1 MSKDPTQSRIP
12 RIGST
17 TSSRIPVPGSIRP
30 LQARFHQSKLA
41 KPSSIP
47 PPTTPFATPATPAPN
62 GFLRP
67 LRSAAVSIARSY
79 SGDTLCGELSPLPA
93 LAASTPAPA
102 LKPTSGLEFYR
113 KLELASTENLH
124 DTFAVASSPLSSL
137 SKRGPAAVDYNDDGL
152 MLVDESLEL
161 VRADSTDN
169 ILLTELQ
176 NGSINMLKPASS
188 NETVTLN
195 CDGNV
200 TYEVKRSETF
210 VKLSQESL
218 KLGGSRESLNRT
230 RGASLFQSSSKSSGE
245 SPIFD
250 KTHSVLIDLGDGKG
264 AFCSTMVSDR
274 PMNVT
279 QNIPNI
285 TAEMEAL
292 PHIKRQSLLYHTNE
306 VLSPDRL
313 LSAES
318 MTPQRPTRLTFN
330 LNETTNLLHIS
341 DPVAILNKTQVF
353 SSTMHSPLAV
363 GSIEDVLNVTRD
375 IQGSSLVA
383 AMHLGVPLDVS
394 AGDRTLTAEDFEG
407 GRLKLGE
414 TMNMDDG
421 GAVRDI
427 FDLSLDEPP
436 SVGREEVPIR
446 PIEGRTSIPAR
457 QRFSFGLDLT
467 ECTLDCSIELCDSSL
482 SSTKPHIKSPVSTS
496 LTKQGSF
503 EMDESLGILTPDQ
516 MKEFLDSTTTNTNNT
531 NNLELQLNTGSH
543 KHGLHHCRI
552 DQTPSPEELPLDPVG
567 VKTDMSDIILPSEI
581 LSNAGPIMYQEISQT
596 DSDSKTDQ
604 MTKSATSKVSN
615 SFITSITSITSLDT
629 GYQGDGEMSRPASR
643 GADHSPSNGPK
654 IKNQAAGVWN
664 VPAAQPAPV
673 PRRPD
678 PMTDSDFFTE
688 SDADDVFN
696 RGDRRAQIID
706 GQLYGPMLQGANV
719 FINQQPQNE
728 DSCMESSGIFTDVEN
743 RGEDDLVHR
752 RSENEDQV
760 DRDEAENSM
769 NGVGQLV
776 GDSDMSPDVSTDTIS
791 SSNTACS
798 QKKVIPANAGKIE
811 GGANCLQ
818 CASMDP
824 SANANASSPAQVVE
838 KSFDGPTPPESD
850 VTKHVVTPSISG
862 GAANTTATSQ
872 IQPSPSVTSLV
883 SDVDS
888 RNDSENIAV
897 GIGASNKAESATN
910 ITIVRAGPNA
920 SSSTDSLSGAP
931 VGSGGISSNNGCGKK
946 PGSSRKQQKNETN
959 LVLKKHEMSS
969 RAVKSRLFKESP
981 VSKASRSVG
990 GSALNLDIEHECEN
1004 QENKRP
1010 TSANRGGCGGGPRA
1024 SGSVGNLSFTKK
1036 SATPNKWDAVMSK
1049 IAENKAVIKKNFSDV
1064 KSKISCGKT
1073 VVSTSSSS
1081 LVAGRRLDSPA
1092 SLKSPPS
1099 ECSSVGNRSIG
1110 AIPMTGAGGKRTISG
1125 SVKRRTHSKDS
1136 QQSSQSDLSLT
1147 GGSPK
1152 LQPKVSSIRP
1162 AKKRDVRTINSS
1174 SSDLGPPS
1182 KTVGS
1187 NVNPVGP
1194 QQQSQHQRASLR
1206 VSAPLQKRISSPANV
1221 TNASI
1226 VPEQRKG
1233 SPPPKRNLIAK
1244 RTLSAISA
1252 GSKNN
1257 TTTATI
1263 NTSTT
1268 AVHVVKTPLKDHNRL
1283 VGPTPNAKQQSG
1295 TNSPKSQTKTL
1306 IRSLPAVA
1314 PPTTTTTTPSCPKNN
1329 NNNNNS
1335 ITSNGTSLK
1344 NAANI
1349 QRNGTIILEKTSSP
1363 LILGGDARCTGLAPA
1378 VVSGGQQPKQKI
1390 GNETTL
1396 APVVVVGGGGG
1407 GNNVESLR
1415 NNNLVDISLLNHAN
1429 RGVEALGV
1437 LVQYLVF
1444 NLDAFSCPNIKKSH
1458 QKTTHDLLE
1467 TKSMLNE
1474 ERSTC
1479 QSLKQ
1484 QLLENTEREAEL
1496 QELHRCELSKV
1507 EACLSEQQRSAADR
1521 TTALQAELLRKE
1533 LEADDKLRSATEQY
1547 ESRLAER
1554 EAELKQSH
1562 MREQDL
1568 LQRINALSCTENEL
1582 REKVH
1587 SSELDYSER
1596 LQAAALRERDL
1607 TEQLKHLNRQ
1617 MAEVRRTTDA
1627 RQQELEEK
1635 VSLTQDECNVL
1646 RHHGRASLEPSS
1658 PQEDRETSRYSL
1670 RGGSTVAAEL
1680 SFTGV
1685 PLQTNRS
1692 SGNLSPA
1699 QVLQDEVNSL
1709 RCVLDLKQ
1717 REISD
1722 LRKLTQEYE
1731 RDAKDLPGALVKI
1744 SALES
1749 RIEDLQV
1756 QLKTKTEEEKD
1767 LQQKL
1772 KLLQD
1777 NLKQETKSKSRLS
1790 QHNEELQWKLKQNS
1804 EKFSHVYAEL
1814 SKSYHE
1820 NSSFMN
1826 ATRLSLDQTATSTIA
1841 HYQLNHSRSSGGS
1854 ERVFEMD
1861 DLSPP
1866 TSPVI
1871 KGVVEKSDSVS
1882 WVLEM
1887 DDEPPEITAS
1897 RMVRRAGS
1905 FRSSIGTG
1913 SQDVKRQRCFNN
1925 PINGI
1930 QQSSSVGS
1938 ILKQQ
1943 DVSPAKTMGGPPG
1956 TPRLRSK
1963 SVSIKAATEPPK
1975 KIVRSN
1981 SGASSS
1987 AVSKPIRMAEMP
1999 LSWKEPPLYSSSPYA
2014 HKRFLNERLENGG
2027 ASKSFR
2033 EGKDL
2038 FLEETEFLGD
2048 MGGESP
2054 FSRSRVGSFGEVS
2067 AEGASEQPAEFFHRD
2082 KTPNFKKSKENRG
2095 LITCDTT
2102 ALTESGGDT
2111 PALKKRREFARKNL
2125 AGKSSSLPKEAA
2137 GEALVSGSNSD
2148 DEASSS
2154 SCLSDDL
2161 SSGGSSTSSSSNSSS
2176 GSSSTGGASSPSRSS
2191 GDGREALVELE
2202 ESEQVCGAASGSGGD
2217 RRRRRSSTISI
2228 EDALMQKIV
2237 ASLNGTIANEG
2248 NETPMEVSWSEDG
2261 DPTESIV

>member
-17 TSSRIPVPGSIRP
+17 TSSSRIPIPGSIRLP
-30 LQARFHQSKLA
+30 QARFQSKIA
-41 KPSSIP
+41 KPSTSAIP
-47 PPTTPFATPATPAPN
+47 APSTPFATPAPPPA
-62 GFLRP
+62 GRHLRP
-67 LRSAAVSIARSY
+67 PKSTAISIARSY
-79 SGDTLCGELSPLPA
+79 SGDALCGESTPLLPA
-93 LAASTPAPA
+93 LAASTPAPTV
-102 LKPTSGLEFYR
+102 KPTSGLEFYQ

-124 DTFAVASSPLSSL
+124 DTFALPSSTTTTQPRPASQN
-137 SKRGPAAVDYNDDGL
+137 VDYNDDGR

-161 VRADSTDN
+161 VGADSTDN
-169 ILLTELQ
+169 IVLAQQNQ
-176 NGSINMLKPASS
+176 NGMNMLKPASS

-210 VKLSQESL
+210 VKSSQESL

-230 RGASLFQSSSKSSGE
+230 RGASLFQSNSSGE
-245 SPIFD
+245 SPVLD
-250 KTHSVLIDLGDGKG
+250 KTHTILIDVGDCKG
-264 AFCSTMVSDR
+264 PFSSTMVSDR

-279 QNIPNI
+279 QSIPNV
-285 TAEMEAL
+285 TAEIEGM
-292 PHIKRQSLLYHTNE
+292 PHINRRSLMYQTHE

-313 LSAES
+313 LPTEP
-318 MTPQRPTRLTFN
+318 MVPQRPTRLTFN
-330 LNETTNLLHIS
+330 MNETMNILNAS
-341 DPVAILNKTQVF
+341 DPTAALNKTQVF

-363 GSIEDVLNVTRD
+363 GTIEDVLNVTRD
-375 IQGSSLVA
+375 IHGSSLVD
-383 AMHLGVPLDVS
+383 AMQLDVS
-394 AGDRTLTAEDFEG
+394 GGDRTLVAEDLDGAKF
-407 GRLKLGE
+407 GE
-414 TMNMDDG
+414 TMDVDDG
-421 GAVRDI
+421 GVGKEM

-436 SVGREEVPIR
+436 SIGKDEVLIR

-457 QRFSFGLDLT
+457 QRYSFGLDLT
-467 ECTLDCSIELCDSSL
+467 ETLLHDCSIELCDSSI
-482 SSTKPHIKSPVSTS
+482 SSAKPHLKSPVSS
-496 LTKQGSF
+496 CMTKQGSF

-552 DQTPSPEELPLDPVG
+552 DQTPSPEELPLDPIG

-643 GADHSPSNGPK
+643 GADHSPSNGPRL
-654 IKNQAAGVWN
+654 KNQAAAAIWN
-664 VPAAQPAPV
+664 GPVAQPAPV

-688 SDADDVFN
+688 SDADDVLN

-706 GQLYGPMLQGANV
+706 GQLYGPMMQGANV
-719 FINQQPQNE
+719 FINQQPQND

-752 RSENEDQV
+752 RSENEDRLEREE
-760 DRDEAENSM
+760 DDEHSI
-769 NGVGQLV
+769 NGVGQQV
-776 GDSDMSPDVSTDTIS
+776 ADSDMSPDVSTDTIS

-798 QKKVIPANAGKIE
+798 QKKVVPLNARNAE
-811 GGANCLQ
+811 HGASCLQ
-818 CASMDP
+818 TTSMVP
-824 SANANASSPAQVVE
+824 PINANDSKTPAQL
-838 KSFDGPTPPESD
+838 DGSKPESLYRESD
-850 VTKHVVTPSISG
+850 VTKHVVTPSLSG
-862 GAANTTATSQ
+862 GAAAIDATASHQ
-872 IQPSPSVTSLV
+872 IQSSPSATSLV
-883 SDVDS
+883 SDAGS
-888 RNDSENIAV
+888 RIDCGENGV
-897 GIGASNKAESATN
+897 GVTCVGEAASSKAESATN
-910 ITIVRAGPNA
+910 IITIVRAGPIA
-920 SSSTDSLSGAP
+920 SSTDSLSGAL
-931 VGSGGISSNNGCGKK
+931 VGSGGIGSSNVGSVGKK
-946 PGSSRKQQKNETN
+946 PGSSRKQQKNESN

-969 RAVKSRLFKESP
+969 RAVRTRLFKESA

-990 GSALNLDIEHECEN
+990 GSAMNLDVENECEN

-1010 TSANRGGCGGGPRA
+1010 TSANRGGCGPRA
-1024 SGSVGNLSFTKK
+1024 SASVGNLSFTKK

-1049 IAENKAVIKKNFSDV
+1049 IAENKAVVKKNFSDV

-1081 LVAGRRLDSPA
+1081 VASGRRLDSPA

-1110 AIPMTGAGGKRTISG
+1110 AIPMTGGKRTISG

-1152 LQPKVSSIRP
+1152 LQTKASSTRP

-1187 NVNPVGP
+1187 SGNNGPNAITNPM
-1194 QQQSQHQRASLR
+1194 QTQHQRASLR
-1206 VSAPLQKRISSPANV
+1206 AAATLQKRISTPGNVANA
-1221 TNASI
+1221 TIPSI
-1226 VPEQRKG
+1226 VPEQLKG
-1233 SPPPKRNLIAK
+1233 SPPPPKRNFIAK
-1244 RTLSAISA
+1244 RTLSTPVS
-1252 GSKNN
+1252 GN
-1257 TTTATI
+1257 T
-1263 NTSTT
+1263 
-1268 AVHVVKTPLKDHNRL
+1268 VVKTPLKDHNRL
-1283 VGPTPNAKQQSG
+1283 VGPTPNVRQQPG
-1295 TNSPKSQTKTL
+1295 ANSPKTQTKTL
-1306 IRSLPAVA
+1306 IRSHPSPVT
-1314 PPTTTTTTPSCPKNN
+1314 PPTNTTTTTTTPSCPKSNN
-1329 NNNNNS
+1329 NNNNT
-1335 ITSNGTSLK
+1335 ITSNGTALK

-1363 LILGGDARCTGLAPA
+1363 LILGGRD
-1378 VVSGGQQPKQKI
+1378 GGGDVP
-1390 GNETTL
+1390 
-1396 APVVVVGGGGG
+1396 PVVVGQKILGSKETTTLLNGGTTGDGTGGR
-1407 GNNVESLR
+1407 NNVDSYR

-1444 NLDAFSCPNIKKSH
+1444 NLDAFSCPTVKKSH

-1467 TKSMLNE
+1467 TKSMLDE

-1496 QELHRCELSKV
+1496 QELHRCEINKV
-1507 EACLSEQQRSAADR
+1507 EACLEEHQRSAADR
-1521 TTALQAELLRKE
+1521 ITALEAEALRKE
-1533 LEADDKLRSATEQY
+1533 LEANDKLLSTTELY

-1554 EAELKQSH
+1554 EAELKLSQA
-1562 MREQDL
+1562 REQDL
-1568 LQRINALSCTENEL
+1568 LQRINALTCTENEL

-1587 SSELDYSER
+1587 SSELEFSER
-1596 LQAAALRERDL
+1596 LQAAAMRERDL
-1607 TEQLKHLNRQ
+1607 SEQLKQLNRQ
-1617 MAEVRRTTDA
+1617 MEEMRRAAEA
-1627 RQQELEEK
+1627 RELELEEK
-1635 VSLTQDECNVL
+1635 ISLTQDECTVL
-1646 RHHGRASLEPSS
+1646 RHSRSSLEPSPPNEDHEP
-1658 PQEDRETSRYSL
+1658 PQRTSL
-1670 RGGSTVAAEL
+1670 GGSFTSDH
-1680 SFTGV
+1680 SFTGA

-1692 SGNLSPA
+1692 SGNLSQA

-1731 RDAKDLPGALVKI
+1731 RDAKELPGALVKI

-1756 QLKTKTEEEKD
+1756 QLRTKTEEEKD

-1777 NLKQETKSKSRLS
+1777 NLKQETKTKTRLS

-1814 SKSYHE
+1814 SKSYHDT
-1820 NSSFMN
+1820 SSFMN
-1826 ATRLSLDQTATSTIA
+1826 ATRVSLDPPTTS
-1841 HYQLNHSRSSGGS
+1841 QVNHSRSSAGS

-1887 DDEPPEITAS
+1887 DDEPPEISAS

-1905 FRSSIGTG
+1905 FRSSYANAAGG
-1913 SQDVKRQRCFNN
+1913 ANQDVKRQRCFNTSL
-1925 PINGI
+1925 NGI

-1943 DVSPAKTMGGPPG
+1943 EASPSKMGTPT

-2014 HKRFLNERLENGG
+2014 HKRFLNERMENGV
-2027 ASKSFR
+2027 SKSFR
-2033 EGKDL
+2033 DGKDL
-2038 FLEETEFLGD
+2038 FLEETEFLGE

-2054 FSRSRVGSFGEVS
+2054 YSRSRAGSFGEGP
-2067 AEGASEQPAEFFHRD
+2067 AEGTSEQPVEFFHRD

-2102 ALTESGGDT
+2102 ALTEYGSDT
-2111 PALKKRREFARKNL
+2111 PAHKKRREFARKSL
-2125 AGKSSSLPKEAA
+2125 TGKSNSLPKEAA

-2161 SSGGSSTSSSSNSSS
+2161 SSGASCTSS
-2176 GSSSTGGASSPSRSS
+2176 GSSSSSSSSTGGPSCSSRSS
-2191 GDGREALVELE
+2191 SGEAREALVQLE
-2202 ESEQVCGAASGSGGD
+2202 EHGQIRGAMSSED
-2217 RRRRRSSTISI
+2217 PLLR
-2228 EDALMQKIV
+2228 KIV
-2237 ASLNGTIANEG
+2237 ASLNGTISNEG
-2248 NETPMEVSWSEDG
+2248 NDTPMEVSWSEDG
-2261 DPTESIV
+2261 DPSESIV

>member
-1 MSKDPTQSRIP
+1 MSKDPSQSRIP

-17 TSSRIPVPGSIRP
+17 TSSSRIPIPGSIRFP
-30 LQARFHQSKLA
+30 QTRFQSKIS
-41 KPSSIP
+41 KPSGSVNLP
-47 PPTTPFATPATPAPN
+47 SSTLFATPAPPT
-62 GFLRP
+62 GRRLRP
-67 LRSAAVSIARSY
+67 PKSSAVSIVRSY
-79 SGDTLCGELSPLPA
+79 SGDTLCGEGTPLLPA
-93 LAASTPAPA
+93 LAASTPAPS
-102 LKPTSGLEFYR
+102 LKPTSGFEFVK
-113 KLELASTENLH
+113 KLELVSTENLH
-124 DTFAVASSPLSSL
+124 DTFAIPATPAQPRPSSQ
-137 SKRGPAAVDYNDDGL
+137 AVDYNDDVR

-161 VRADSTDN
+161 VGADSTDSIVLAQQN
-169 ILLTELQ
+169 Q
-176 NGSINMLKPASS
+176 NGINMLKPASS

-195 CDGNV
+195 RDGNV

-210 VKLSQESL
+210 VKSSQESL

-230 RGASLFQSSSKSSGE
+230 RGASLGQNNSSGE
-245 SPIFD
+245 SPILD
-250 KTHSVLIDLGDGKG
+250 KTHSMLIDLGDNKG
-264 AFCSTMVSDR
+264 ALCSTMVSNR
-274 PMNVT
+274 AINVT
-279 QNIPNI
+279 QSIPNV
-285 TAEMEAL
+285 TAEIEGL
-292 PHIKRQSLLYHTNE
+292 PHISRKSLMYQTHE

-313 LSAES
+313 LPAEPLV
-318 MTPQRPTRLTFN
+318 PQRPTRLTFN
-330 LNETTNLLHIS
+330 LNETMNILNVS
-341 DPVAILNKTQVF
+341 DPTTLNKTQVF

-363 GSIEDVLNVTRD
+363 GTIDDVLNVTRD
-375 IQGSSLVA
+375 IHGSSLVD
-383 AMHLGVPLDVS
+383 AMQMDVS
-394 AGDRTLTAEDFEG
+394 AGDRTLTADDLDVDRAKF
-407 GRLKLGE
+407 GE
-414 TMNMDDG
+414 TMDVDDG
-421 GAVRDI
+421 EVGKEI
-427 FDLSLDEPP
+427 FDLSLEEPV
-436 SVGREEVPIR
+436 SIGKEEVLMR
-446 PIEGRTSIPAR
+446 PTEGRSSIPGK
-457 QRFSFGLDLT
+457 QRYSFGLDLT
-467 ECTLDCSIELCDSSL
+467 ETLLHDCSIELCDSSI
-482 SSTKPHIKSPVSTS
+482 SSAKPHLKSPVSS

-543 KHGLHHCRI
+543 KHGHHHCRI

-643 GADHSPSNGPK
+643 GADHSPSNGPRM
-654 IKNQAAGVWN
+654 KNQAAAIWN
-664 VPAAQPAPV
+664 GPVAQPAPV

-688 SDADDVFN
+688 SDADDVLN

-706 GQLYGPMLQGANV
+706 GQLYGPMMQGANV
-719 FINQQPQNE
+719 FINQQPQND

-752 RSENEDQV
+752 RSENEDRLE
-760 DRDEAENSM
+760 RDDDDEHSI

-776 GDSDMSPDVSTDTIS
+776 ADSDMSPDVSTDTIS

-798 QKKVIPANAGKIE
+798 QKKLVPLKAGKTE

-818 CASMDP
+818 TTPMVP
-824 SANANASSPAQVVE
+824 PMNANDSSPAGVE
-838 KSFDGPTPPESD
+838 ESNAENRHHEAD
-850 VTKHVVTPSISG
+850 VNKHVVTPSLSG
-862 GAANTTATSQ
+862 GAAVADTNTLHQ
-872 IQPSPSVTSLV
+872 IQPSPSGASLV
-883 SDVDS
+883 SDA
-888 RNDSENIAV
+888 DSENGV
-897 GIGASNKAESATN
+897 GAGSVGGAASKVESAATN
-910 ITIVRAGPNA
+910 VRAGPNA
-920 SSSTDSLSGAP
+920 SSTDSLSGAP
-931 VGSGGISSNNGCGKK
+931 VGSGGSIVGNNVGFSGKK
-946 PGSSRKQQKNETN
+946 PGSSRKQQKNESN

-969 RAVKSRLFKESP
+969 RSAVKTRLFKESA
-981 VSKASRSVG
+981 VSKSSQCVVVG
-990 GSALNLDIEHECEN
+990 GSALNLDVESECHEN

-1010 TSANRGGCGGGPRA
+1010 TSANRGGCGPRA
-1024 SGSVGNLSFTKK
+1024 SASVGNLSFTKK

-1049 IAENKAVIKKNFSDV
+1049 IAENKSVIKKNFSDV

-1081 LVAGRRLDSPA
+1081 VALGRRLDSPA

-1099 ECSSVGNRSIG
+1099 ECSSIGNRSIG
-1110 AIPMTGAGGKRTISG
+1110 AIPMSGGGGGGSGGKRTISG

-1136 QQSSQSDLSLT
+1136 HQSSQSDISLT
-1147 GGSPK
+1147 DGSPK
-1152 LQPKVSSIRP
+1152 LQTKVSSIRP

-1187 NVNPVGP
+1187 SNGTAAAAAIAATNNEK
-1194 QQQSQHQRASLR
+1194 QHQRANLR
-1206 VSAPLQKRISSPANV
+1206 TGTTLQKRISSPGSVANSN
-1221 TNASI
+1221 TIPSI
-1226 VPEQRKG
+1226 IPEQLKG
-1233 SPPPKRNLIAK
+1233 SPPPPKRNLIAK
-1244 RTLSAISA
+1244 RTL
-1252 GSKNN
+1252 
-1257 TTTATI
+1257 ATPV
-1263 NTSTT
+1263 ST
-1268 AVHVVKTPLKDHNRL
+1268 VVKSPLKDHNRL
-1283 VGPTPNAKQQSG
+1283 VGPTPNAKQQPG
-1295 TNSPKSQTKTL
+1295 ANSPRTQTKTL
-1306 IRSLPAVA
+1306 IRTHPSPVT
-1314 PPTTTTTTPSCPKNN
+1314 PPTNTTTSSPKSNN
-1329 NNNNNS
+1329 SINNNS
-1335 ITSNGTSLK
+1335 ITSNGTTLK
-1344 NAANI
+1344 NVANI
-1349 QRNGTIILEKTSSP
+1349 QRNGTIILEKTGSP
-1363 LILGGDARCTGLAPA
+1363 LILDRGRGGGAGDGSPPTIGGL
-1378 VVSGGQQPKQKI
+1378 GQKI
-1390 GNETTL
+1390 VGSSNETKL
-1396 APVVVVGGGGG
+1396 ANGSAVDGRHVD
-1407 GNNVESLR
+1407 SYR

-1429 RGVEALGV
+1429 RSVEALGV

-1444 NLDAFSCPNIKKSH
+1444 NLDAFSCPTIKKSH

-1467 TKSMLNE
+1467 TKSMLDE

-1496 QELHRCELSKV
+1496 QELHRCEISKV
-1507 EACLSEQQRSAADR
+1507 ETCLSEQQRSAADR
-1521 TTALQAELLRKE
+1521 ITALEAALLRQE
-1533 LEADDKLRSATEQY
+1533 LESDDKLRITTDQFEF
-1547 ESRLAER
+1547 RLAEK
-1554 EAELKQSH
+1554 EAELKQLQN
-1562 MREQDL
+1562 REQDL

-1587 SSELDYSER
+1587 SSELEFSER
-1596 LQAAALRERDL
+1596 LQVAALRERDL
-1607 TEQLKHLNRQ
+1607 NDQLKQLNRQ
-1617 MAEVRRTTDA
+1617 MEEMRRAAETREM
-1627 RQQELEEK
+1627 ELEEK
-1635 VSLTQDECNVL
+1635 ISLAQDECTVL
-1646 RHHGRASLEPSS
+1646 RHSRNSLEPSP
-1658 PQEDRETSRYSL
+1658 PQEDHESSQRSSL
-1670 RGGSTVAAEL
+1670 GGSFAADH
-1680 SFTGV
+1680 SFSGA

-1692 SGNLSPA
+1692 SGNLSQA

-1722 LRKLTQEYE
+1722 LRKQTQEYE
-1731 RDAKDLPGALVKI
+1731 RDAKELPSALVKV

-1756 QLKTKTEEEKD
+1756 QLKTKSEEEKE

-1777 NLKQETKSKSRLS
+1777 NLKQESKTKTRLS

-1814 SKSYHE
+1814 SKSYHD

-1826 ATRLSLDQTATSTIA
+1826 ATRASLDPPTMTQV
-1841 HYQLNHSRSSGGS
+1841 NHSRSSAGS

-1887 DDEPPEITAS
+1887 DDEPPEISAS

-1905 FRSSIGTG
+1905 FRSSFASAGGAAAATP
-1913 SQDVKRQRCFNN
+1913 DVKRQRCFNASL
-1925 PINGI
+1925 NGI

-1943 DVSPAKTMGGPPG
+1943 QDTSPSKAGSPS

-2014 HKRFLNERLENGG
+2014 HKRFLNERMENGI
-2027 ASKSFR
+2027 SKSFR
-2033 EGKDL
+2033 DGKDL

-2054 FSRSRVGSFGEVS
+2054 YTRSRAGSFGEGP
-2067 AEGASEQPAEFFHRD
+2067 AEGASEQPIEFFHRD

-2102 ALTESGGDT
+2102 ALTEYGSDT
-2111 PALKKRREFARKNL
+2111 PVHKKRREFARKNL
-2125 AGKSSSLPKEAA
+2125 TGKNNSLPKEAA

-2148 DEASSS
+2148 DEGSSS

-2161 SSGGSSTSSSSNSSS
+2161 SSGGSSTSSGSSSSNSSS
-2176 GSSSTGGASSPSRSS
+2176 TGGPSSSSRSS
-2191 GDGREALVELE
+2191 GEAREALVQHKDDRQNRGAMS
-2202 ESEQVCGAASGSGGD
+2202 SED
-2217 RRRRRSSTISI
+2217 P
-2228 EDALMQKIV
+2228 LLQKIV
-2237 ASLNGTIANEG
+2237 ASLNGTISNNEG
-2248 NETPMEVSWSEDG
+2248 NDTPMEVSWSEDG
-2261 DPTESIV
+2261 DPSESIV